1 MFASVP
7 MVSECCWEG
16 VDLFDIVRI
25 FLEATFRKILEVVLQ
40 MLVDN
45 IRWWQMMS

>member
-1 MFASVP
+1 

-25 FLEATFRKILEVVLQ
+25 FLEATFRIQILEVVLQ